1 MRQVWFQNKRSKER
15 RLKQL
20 TSMGLRPYFGA
31 SRKLRGFPVSPGLD
45 DGSGVG
51 VGVGGFNPYFD
62 PKYAAEFSYGG
73 GPGPHPGHPFNLHPG
88 HPGHPG
94 LGPHPHPNGVP
105 FGDFFGPP
113 PPPPQGGAQP
123 NGPGAPS
130 GGPQGPQGNAPFG
143 ATGGKLCQDSV
154 KCKNYYRR
162 GAEYSVNAVVS
173 TKIRVN
179 LALHLAYEY
188 VNSGPRA
195 NNLLK
200 KKAARQW
207 TVRR

>member
-143 ATGGKLCQDSV
+143 ATGGMGNGMDPS
-154 KCKNYYRR
+154 
-162 GAEYSVNAVVS
+162 SM
-173 TKIRVN
+173 
-179 LALHLAYEY
+179 
-188 VNSGPRA
+188 GPADFGQLGDPTQFLSSNDLISQRSSPDFMPGGPG
-195 NNLLK
+195 NFSEHQQMNEGLV
-200 KKAARQW
+200 W
-207 TVRR
+207 